1 MATSV
6 RRRQWVTRVNS
17 RPLSTDRSALPLPES
32 GWHPCRVE
40 TNRGADAAEQ
50 SLDLVQ
56 RVVISAI
63 VCVVF
68 GAPTVALTAYAP
80 HRALTSTSDATG
92 LWVMGLILGLA
103 AAETVLVINRRKP
116 WHPAALLGL
125 LPAAISAYW
134 MWIR

>member
-1 MATSV
+1 MHTEGRAE
-6 RRRQWVTRVNS
+6 
-17 RPLSTDRSALPLPES
+17 AE
-32 GWHPCRVE
+32 
-40 TNRGADAAEQ
+40 EQ

-63 VCVVF
+63 LCVVF
-68 GAPTVALTAYAP
+68 GAPTVALCAYAP

-92 LWVMGLILGLA
+92 LWVMGLILGLV
-103 AAETVLVINRRKP
+103 AAEAVLFINRRKP

>member
-1 MATSV
+1 M
-6 RRRQWVTRVNS
+6 
-17 RPLSTDRSALPLPES
+17 RPRPPERAGPSPPRES
-32 GWHPCRVE
+32 G
-40 TNRGADAAEQ
+40 TLAGMSDAEEK

-63 VCVVF
+63 LCVVF
-68 GAPTVALTAYAP
+68 GAPTVALAAYAP
-80 HRALTSTSDATG
+80 HRAQTSTGDAIG

-103 AAETVLVINRRKP
+103 AAEAVLFTNRRKP
-116 WHPAALLGL
+116 WHPAVLIGL

>member
-1 MATSV
+1 MATSTH
-6 RRRQWVTRVNS
+6 R
-17 RPLSTDRSALPLPES
+17 DE
-32 GWHPCRVE
+32 E
-40 TNRGADAAEQ
+40 EK

-63 VCVVF
+63 LCVVF

-103 AAETVLVINRRKP
+103 AAEAVLFINRRKP
-116 WHPAALLGL
+116 WHPAVLIGL
-125 LPAAISAYW
+125 VPAAVSAYW

>member
-1 MATSV
+1 MESTSA
-6 RRRQWVTRVNS
+6 RN
-17 RPLSTDRSALPLPES
+17 E
-32 GWHPCRVE
+32 
-40 TNRGADAAEQ
+40 AEEK

-63 VCVVF
+63 LVVVF

-80 HRALTSTSDATG
+80 HRALTSPADATG

-103 AAETVLVINRRKP
+103 AAETVLFINRRRP
-116 WHPAALLGL
+116 WHPAVLLGL
-125 LPAAISAYW
+125 VPAALSAYW